1 MSKKII
7 FFGNERLATGTS
19 TNNPVLNS
27 LIKNGYSIECI
38 ILSQNEIY
46 SRKDKKTET
55 EILAENNNIPCYMPK
70 SKIETEEIVKKYNSD
85 IAILVAY
92 GKLIPQS
99 IIDLFSFGII
109 NLHPSLL
116 PTNRGTTPI
125 ETAILDGVSET
136 GVSIMKLDQGMDSG
150 PIYIQKRLKIAQNES
165 KQSLADRLGLLGSD
179 LIIQILPKIL
189 NHTLVP
195 ENQTKE
201 NLSISKSIKKLD
213 GIIDWSLDANIIER
227 QIRAYLNWPRS
238 STMIF
243 NKKVII
249 TQASVVSIKSDVPGK
264 VIESKNKLIISCGK
278 DALSINQL
286 IPENKKQMSVSDFLN
301 GYKK

>member
-150 PIYIQKRLKIAQNES
+150 PIYVQKRLKIAQNES